1 MANHTAQHHEPN
13 EWAIGFTG
21 FAGLMLILI
30 GMYHA
35 IIGIAGIVENQ
46 FYVATEN
53 YVFSFNVATWGWIH
67 LIAGVVVFLAGFG
80 VFSGAV
86 WARTIGVIVAL
97 LSGIA
102 NFMFLPYYPIWS
114 ILIIA
119 VDVAVIWALTA
130 HGRDITEE

>member
-1 MANHTAQHHEPN
+1 MTNHTVRHEPSS
-13 EWAIGFTG
+13 WAIGFTG

-30 GMYHA
+30 GLYHA
-35 IIGIAGIVENQ
+35 IVGFAAIWQNQ
-46 FYVATEN
+46 FYVVTDN
-53 YVFSFNVATWGWIH
+53 YVFRFNVTAWGWIH
-67 LIAGVVVFLAGFG
+67 LIAGVIVLLAGFG
-80 VFSGAV
+80 VFTGSV

-102 NFMFLPYYPIWS
+102 NFMFLPYYPLWS

-130 HGRDITEE
+130 HGRNLTEM